1 MKPLVLTMQAFG
13 PYAGLETVDFSTV
26 GRGLFLISGPTGAG
40 KTTIFDAIKF
50 ALFGVTSDERRSARE
65 MRSSHAAADV
75 PTFVE
80 LDFEHAG
87 SEYRVRRS
95 PAQSRPKLRGSGM
108 REVPPEASLED
119 LTNGVSLASRDSDV
133 TERICELLGVDA
145 GQFARIVMIA
155 QNDFASVLDAK
166 TREREQ
172 LFRKA
177 FGTDVYERVQ
187 EDLEAQRRQVE
198 SEISEARTHLD
209 ADIARIDRP
218 ANDELGTALD
228 ELLSSPD
235 RAFRVDEIID
245 VLERAHEE
253 ESSRIV
259 ATRERLEAVKSE
271 AARVNALI
279 GEAHA
284 RAEALERAQRAQKW
298 IDENAQ
304 RVERAQAAR
313 SELGA
318 QQGLRDEMR
327 AGVRALRD
335 SIPEYDKLDEIEKQL
350 AKLLQDRSSLDDR
363 ASEASARIA
372 ECERSRSAIVEKRAV
387 IGDVELRFAELDARE
402 KDAARELDAL
412 KALEQLADREEDTQ
426 GELSE
431 AQDRLA
437 ASEKA
442 LAAASEALLE
452 AQRLFNADK
461 AGMLA
466 QQLEEGAPC
475 PVCGSTEHPHRAMRL
490 DAAPGED
497 ELERIER
504 ACSDARDARDAAAQ
518 DAAAKRARAQEIRY
532 SLLDRTNEVLN
543 VSLDELRQALS
554 TRSEAVSE
562 FIDALSQQKDRCE
575 GDLKALEELA
585 DEEARLAR
593 ELRKLAEEKDDA
605 ARASVDL
612 DVSIAQAASSA
623 DALRRTLAHP
633 SRAEALARLEE
644 VEGELARMQGA
655 YDAACRE
662 AAELVEE
669 LANRKAEL
677 AAAPSTSS
685 EGHELDEASLVTRR
699 DALMQDESTLAKDL
713 SDLQMLESN
722 HARSLASL
730 AEYRVASD
738 ALDERFATIDLLARL
753 ANGKAVGRLG
763 KMSFET
769 YVQGAYFEQVIA
781 AANERLR
788 IMSASR
794 YDLMRR
800 QSGTDKR
807 SAAGLELDVY
817 DRYTGTVRPAGT
829 LSGGETFL
837 ASLAL
842 ALGLSDVIM
851 AQAGGMHVDAIFID
865 EGFGSLD
872 DEACQL
878 AVEVLEK
885 LSAGDRMVGIISH
898 VDELKER
905 IGRQFRISK
914 TSSGSTV
921 EFQSL

>member
-1 MKPLVLTMQAFG
+1 MRPLVLTMQAFG

-65 MRSSHAAADV
+65 MRSAHATAET

-87 SEYRVRRS
+87 SEYRIRRS

-119 LTNGVSLASRDSDV
+119 LTKGVSLASRDSDV
-133 TERICELLGVDA
+133 TERVCELLGVDA
-145 GQFARIVMIA
+145 DQFARIVMIA
-155 QNDFASVLDAK
+155 QNDFASVLNAK
-166 TREREQ
+166 TKEREQ
-172 LFRKA
+172 LFRKV
-177 FGTDVYERVQ
+177 FGTDVYERLQ
-187 EDLEAQRRQVE
+187 EDLEAQRKQVE
-198 SEISEARTHLD
+198 SEISEARALLD
-209 ADIARIDRP
+209 ADIARIERP
-218 ANDELGTALD
+218 ASEELGAALD
-228 ELLSSPD
+228 ALLASPD
-235 RAFRVDEIID
+235 RAFRVDELEGA
-245 VLERAHEE
+245 LERALEE
-253 ESSRIV
+253 ERARIG
-259 ATRERLEAVKSE
+259 ATRERLEAVKLE

-284 RAEALERAQRAQKW
+284 RAEALERARRAQKW
-298 IDENAQ
+298 IDENAR

-313 SELGA
+313 DELGA
-318 QQGLRDEMR
+318 QQELRDELR
-327 AGVRALRD
+327 ANVRALRD
-335 SIPEYDKLDEIEKQL
+335 SIPEYDKLDEVEKRL
-350 AKLLQDRSSLDDR
+350 SALRQDRSSLDDR
-363 ASEASARIA
+363 MAKASARIA
-372 ECERSRSAIVEKRAV
+372 ERERSRGAIVEKRAA
-387 IGDVELRFAELDARE
+387 IGDAELRFAKLDARE
-402 KDAARELDAL
+402 KDLARELDSL
-412 KALEQLADREEDTQ
+412 KAIEQVADREQDTQ

-431 AQDRLA
+431 AQGRLA
-437 ASEKA
+437 ASEKT

-452 AQRLFNADK
+452 AQRLFNADR

-475 PVCGSTEHPHRAMRL
+475 PVCGSTEHPRRAVRL
-490 DAAPGED
+490 ETAPSED
-497 ELERIER
+497 ELERIDR

-532 SLLDRTNEVLN
+532 ALLDRANEVLG
-543 VSLDELRQALS
+543 VSLDELRQALA
-554 TRSEAVSE
+554 TRSEALSE
-562 FIDALSQQKDRCE
+562 SIAALSRQKERCE
-575 GDLKALEELA
+575 GDLKTLGELA
-585 DEEARLAR
+585 DEEARIAQ
-593 ELRKLAEEKDDA
+593 ELGKLVEEKDAA

-612 DVSIAQAASSA
+612 EVSIAQAGSSS

-633 SRAEALARLEE
+633 SRADALAQLEE
-644 VEGELARMQGA
+644 TEGELARMQDA
-655 YDAACRE
+655 YDAACKE
-662 AAELVEE
+662 ASALAVE

-677 AAAPSTSS
+677 AAAPSTPS
-685 EGHELDEASLVTRR
+685 EGHELDEPALLERR
-699 DALMQDESTLAKDL
+699 DALMRDESTLANDL
-713 SDLQMLESN
+713 SDLQVLESN
-722 HARSLASL
+722 HARSLSSL
-730 AEYRVASD
+730 SEYRAASD

-753 ANGKAVGRLG
+753 ASGKAVGRLG

-781 AANERLR
+781 AANDRLR

-794 YDLMRR
+794 YALMRR
-800 QSGTDKR
+800 QSGSDKR

-878 AVEVLEK
+878 AVEVLER
-885 LSAGDRMVGIISH
+885 LSAGDRMIGIISH

-914 TSSGSTV
+914 TSSGSTI
-921 EFQSL
+921 ELRSL